1 MPTGA
6 LLRSGAGGR
15 GPLLV
20 QLVRLC
26 LGVSAPPGA
35 PQRQRL
41 PSLLLRRATQGCR
54 PPRGARHTRGV
65 PGRVV
70 PGGPAALGG
79 GGSVSAG
86 RGRPEA
92 PRGWSLLPANRKLK
106 GDLSLLTLCLP
117 RQDPDPF
124 PHRKPGRLGGGQEG
138 IPWAGQEAG
147 LPVGRWSAGW
157 GRVSH
162 ELRGALRTAPGRG
175 VGVGVPG
182 RPCVSGH

>member
-1 MPTGA
+1 MPTG
-6 LLRSGAGGR
+6 LLPTSCSPEVWGGRAGGR

-54 PPRGARHTRGV
+54 PPSGARHSRGV

-79 GGSVSAG
+79 GGFVSAG
-86 RGRPEA
+86 KGA
-92 PRGWSLLPANRKLK
+92 PGSPQGLESAPSK
-106 GDLSLLTLCLP
+106 
-117 RQDPDPF
+117 
-124 PHRKPGRLGGGQEG
+124 
-138 IPWAGQEAG
+138 QEAQ
-147 LPVGRWSAGW
+147 
-157 GRVSH
+157 RVICPS
-162 ELRGALRTAPGRG
+162 
-175 VGVGVPG
+175 
-182 RPCVSGH
+182 